1 MDYPMGSARAAGKIV
16 TREFKGLNHAAVGS
30 EGCFADCENLSAE
43 YPVIHTASGF
53 FAPDTQY
60 DSVQAVIKPH
70 GASGFCGVAGG
81 VLYWNGTAITYA
93 PGSHYV
99 PEADSDIY
107 LYMINKY
114 LYIYEKR
121 SAGRVVL
128 YEYDTAARD
137 KKTKN
142 YCKVCFQQYMLT
154 FVGAHIDG
162 AYIYGGD
169 ILAAEGD
176 FLRGVAR
183 TSDIVN
189 IVNSYPE
196 CVIAGP
202 PGNEDL
208 FMNYTK
214 KEYEISDG
222 TVVCTGFKDAYC
234 GSGSTAIDRWFA
246 QIVPTVKGGGSYT
259 PQSGAVG
266 GIYLKNKLMPQI
278 APPEIY
284 KNRLWGGM
292 IDGSSVIATSL
303 GSGYDFYSFQNT
315 AADSVELNVPAPG
328 PFIGLK
334 AFADALLCFKK
345 NSITVIYG
353 DTAYD
358 FSVGKTIHGV
368 GTIDIR
374 SAAEV
379 DGALYF
385 CSGDGFYA
393 YVGGQPEFISPNIRA
408 SYKACIAFSQN
419 GKYYAEGTL
428 ADGTREMLT
437 YDVRTGIWL
446 REAAQGIKYVCDDEG
461 DVLIA
466 CASGVKKHRRE
477 YDYPDN
483 SPSWYLESQDLYES
497 IYEKKGIS
505 EIFIRARL
513 EKGTEMTVSTVSADG
528 VRTKHKTFCGNGK
541 ITTYRVPVKYEKQEA
556 YRYRISGVGAAL
568 IYDIERTLPAGGRN
582 IGG

>member
-16 TREFKGLNHAAVGS
+16 TREFKGLSHAAVGS

-81 VLYWNGTAITYA
+81 VLYWNGAAVSAEEYA
-93 PGSHYV
+93 NYTIK
-99 PEADSDIY
+99 ADSEIK
-107 LYMINKY
+107 LYTMGDE
-114 LYIYEKR
+114 LYVYEKR
-121 SAGRVVL
+121 TGGRVVL
-128 YEYDTAARD
+128 YRYNIYDSAKD
-137 KKTKN
+137 K
-142 YCKVCFQQYMLT
+142 YSVCFQVAGSVCFYMLNGNLQT
-154 FVGAHIDG
+154 VGTGFSISGLTVHVTGPENNEERFMRIAKKDYEVPENEPVYAETTSSG
-162 AYIYGGD
+162 EKVMSGG
-169 ILAAEGD
+169 IVLGYREQINFKNAKGK
-176 FLRGVAR
+176 
-183 TSDIVN
+183 IVN
-189 IVNSYPE
+189 PLCDISNGERVE
-196 CVIAGP
+196 VG
-202 PGNEDL
+202 GL
-208 FMNYTK
+208 YTK
-214 KEYEISDG
+214 GQFI
-222 TVVCTGFKDAYC
+222 
-234 GSGSTAIDRWFA
+234 
-246 QIVPTVKGGGSYT
+246 
-259 PQSGAVG
+259 
-266 GIYLKNKLMPQI
+266 PQI
-278 APPEIY
+278 TRPEIY
-284 KNRLWGGM
+284 KNRVWGGM

-477 YDYPDN
+477 YDYADN